1 MITATRVTE
10 YVHLEIH
17 DTGSGI
23 PDEIRE
29 RIFDPFVT
37 HGKTHGT
44 DLGLAVV
51 RRIVEE
57 HHGDVSVSS
66 STTGTTFT
74 IRLPLTIDQ
83 YSSKQPEAKV
93 ASL

>member
-1 MITATRVTE
+1 MPRKSKLPTRWDCTPK
-10 YVHLEIH
+10 
-17 DTGSGI
+17 TCST
-23 PDEIRE
+23 RE

-44 DLGLAVV
+44 GLGLAVV
-51 RRIVEE
+51 TRIVEE

-74 IRLPLTIDQ
+74 IRLPLTIYQ
-83 YSSKQPEAKV
+83 YSSNQPEAKV